1 MAVGFN
7 GNALREPGFRMARQ
21 PSRPPA
27 SPPYHP
33 YGPCWRRRHA
43 RHRGLAA
50 LRVPTPNHED
60 THVLPA
66 LMPNALLAAL
76 PAAATTPLAAA
87 LLPVLAYVA
96 IQRTGELNLSLR

>member
-1 MAVGFN
+1 M
-7 GNALREPGFRMARQ
+7 
-21 PSRPPA
+21 
-27 SPPYHP
+27 
-33 YGPCWRRRHA
+33 
-43 RHRGLAA
+43 
-50 LRVPTPNHED
+50 
-60 THVLPA
+60 LPA